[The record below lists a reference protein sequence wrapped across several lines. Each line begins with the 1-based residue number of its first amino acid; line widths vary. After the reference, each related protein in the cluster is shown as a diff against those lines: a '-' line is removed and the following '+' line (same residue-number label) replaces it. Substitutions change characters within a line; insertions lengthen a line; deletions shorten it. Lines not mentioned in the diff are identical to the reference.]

1 MNNRDIYER
10 YNLLHYKA
18 YKDELPCDYDL
29 KCKNVVFPKSD
40 HKAGEVTV
48 SYIRQINEYI
58 KVI

>member
-48 SYIRQINEYI
+48 SYIR
-58 KVI
+58 